1 MKHIRQLT
9 LVIVAVTALAMPAA
23 AHASADAV
31 IKDCKDDGSLS
42 KSYSKQELQKALRTL
57 PADISDYT
65 DCEDVIRAA
74 LIPAGKKKD
83 GGGGGGGAGAGAGT
97 PAKPARAKPD
107 HAGDARALGAAKGQK
122 PKLRIGGK
130 PLEPGKNGLFNLSA
144 SNGLPTPLLLALI
157 ALGLV
162 LVGAALITLRKRIP
176 ALARIPLPSLSLASL
191 RRVSLP
197 RFRR

>member
-9 LVIVAVTALAMPAA
+9 LVIVALAALAMPTL
-23 AHASADAV
+23 AHASADQV
-31 IKDCKDDGSLS
+31 IKDCNDDGALS
-42 KSYSKQELQKALRTL
+42 KKYSKQDLKKALDTL
-57 PADISDYT
+57 PADVKDYSD
-65 DCEDVIRAA
+65 CKDVISAA
-74 LIPAGKKKD
+74 LGAAGKKSSE
-83 GGGGGGGAGAGAGT
+83 GGGGGGSGGG
-97 PAKPARAKPD
+97 PAATPARAKPD
-107 HAGDARALGAAKGQK
+107 PKGDADALGAAKGEK
-122 PKLRIGGK
+122 PKLQIGGK

-162 LVGAALITLRKRIP
+162 LVGGALITLRKRVP
-176 ALARIPLPSLSLASL
+176 ALARIPLPSLSLGSL